1 VTGGCSRSR
10 HHETGL
16 VKAALGKIFIYIFVA
31 WFAYVSWRAVPHFSE
46 GFETGLQYYR
56 IEAVQTLDDFA
67 MAGERMLQHMKT
79 YVDTLHFSEDVPVTG
94 TAGRYR
100 HL

>member
-1 VTGGCSRSR
+1 MV
-10 HHETGL
+10 L
-16 VKAALGKIFIYIFVA
+16 MKAIGKILIYAFAA
-31 WFAYVSWRAVPHFSE
+31 WFTYISWKAVPHFSE
-46 GFETGLQYYR
+46 GFETGLLYYR

-67 MAGERMLQHMKT
+67 AAGGRMLDHMKT
-79 YVDTLHFSEDVPVTG
+79 YIDTLHFSEEAPVTG